1 MKRSLGFLTIVPAMA
16 FGLSLSAPAFAQDT
30 TSHPS
35 ASQSMEKAGADTAS
49 AAKNAYQGTA
59 TAVSDTNLTAK
70 VKLALHN
77 DDSIEH
83 DDIHVTTVA
92 GVVTL
97 SGHVPN
103 VAASSQAE
111 HIAKATT
118 GVRDVTNQLQ
128 VDAAASSDKD

>member
-1 MKRSLGFLTIVPAMA
+1 MKRSLEFLTIVPAIA
-16 FGLSLSAPAFAQDT
+16 FGLSLSTPAFAQDT
-30 TSHPS
+30 TGHPS
-35 ASQSMEKAGADTAS
+35 ASQSMEKAGADTEN

-59 TAVSDTNLTAK
+59 TAVSDTDLTAK

-97 SGHVPN
+97 SGQVPN

-111 HIAKATT
+111 QIARGTK
-118 GVRDVTNQLQ
+118 GVRDVTNQLR